1 MNASLA
7 LSPVSF
13 HDHTLFIVAIEGE
26 PFTPMKPIVEGM
38 GLNWQTQHRKLVAN
52 KDRFCIVIMTIQMPD
67 DDQARETLCMPVRK
81 LPAYFSSV
89 NPGKVGPEIKDKIL
103 MYQNECDDA
112 LWDYW
117 TKGQATRHGHDDQ
130 APLPTDQ
137 ITPAQRRHLHDVM
150 DAKCSILPKDL
161 GGKARAEGWSRV
173 GRKFRVAKY
182 EQITQAQFDE
192 ALNYLIN
199 MEFRAALPEAK
210 PRLALPA
217 PGKDLKAM
225 STEYYHAVM
234 DLSYQWNK
242 LVANVERLGKD
253 LAEAIAAAALSLPG
267 AGSSPEAIV
276 AQHKFQDA
284 LKSSPRCASRSMDV
298 SILALIDH
306 AQFLC
311 GLTLLGR

>member
-7 LSPVSF
+7 PVLSLVDGTPKVSSLHIADHF
-13 HDHTLFIVAIEGE
+13 AKRHDNLLRSI
-26 PFTPMKPIVEGM
+26 
-38 GLNWQTQHRKLVAN
+38 TQIRHG
-52 KDRFCIVIMTIQMPD
+52 
-67 DDQARETLCMPVRK
+67 
-81 LPAYFSSV
+81 LPAEFNALNFEDV
-89 NPGKVGPEIKDKIL
+89 EIIEENAIGGKTESRVIRMTRDGFTLIVMGFTGKKALEWKIRYIEAFNAMERELMAGP
-103 MYQNECDDA
+103 
-112 LWDYW
+112 
-117 TKGQATRHGHDDQ
+117 RHDTQ
-130 APLPTDQ
+130 LPSDP

-150 DAKCSILPKDL
+150 DAKCSILPKEL

-182 EQITQAQFDE
+182 EQLTQAQFDE
-192 ALNYLIN
+192 ALNYLIS
-199 MEFRAALPEAK
+199 MEFRTKAALPEA
-210 PRLALPA
+210 PRFALPA
-217 PGKDLKAM
+217 GNQDLKAM
-225 STEYYHAVM
+225 ATEYYHAVM

-242 LVANVERLGKD
+242 MVANVERLGSD
-253 LAEAIAAAALSLPG
+253 LTDAIMAAVLSLPT
-267 AGSSPEAIV
+267 AGSSPEATV

>member
-1 MNASLA
+1 MNTALA
-7 LSPVSF
+7 
-13 HDHTLFIVAIEGE
+13 
-26 PFTPMKPIVEGM
+26 PIVSLVDGTPKVSSLHIADHFGKRHDNIIRSIRALEIPDEWRL
-38 GLNWQTQHRKLVAN
+38 LNFEEMSADL
-52 KDRFCIVIMTIQMPD
+52 
-67 DDQARETLCMPVRK
+67 
-81 LPAYFSSV
+81 
-89 NPGKVGPEIKDKIL
+89 EIG
-103 MYQNECDDA
+103 N
-112 LWDYW
+112 
-117 TKGQATRHGHDDQ
+117 GATRQTPVVMMTRDGFTLIVMGFTGKKALEWKIRYIDAFNAMERELVERHQNHHNGD
-130 APLPTDQ
+130 AAPTDQ
-137 ITPAQRRHLHDVM
+137 ITPSQRRHLHDVM
-150 DAKCSILPKDL
+150 DAKCSILPKEL

-182 EQITQAQFDE
+182 EQLTQAQFDE

-210 PRLALPA
+210 ARPALPA

-242 LVANVERLGKD
+242 LVANVERLGRE
-253 LAEAIAAAALSLPG
+253 LAEAITAAALSLPG